1 MTLTAP
7 RLFGRTGSHYTRLV
21 RIVAYEAVV
30 DLPLEPIAD
39 LGGQNPADFG
49 GHPGLKMPTLH
60 DGGERVFGA
69 LEICR
74 RVVAASPTGLAVVW
88 PEALPATLR
97 NGWEL
102 LGQAMQAQVQL
113 VMAVG
118 VCGLPPDHP
127 FAAKTRRGLEG
138 ILAWLDDR
146 MPELLAEE
154 PAADLSLF
162 QASLFCLLEHMN
174 FRPTFDLPSH
184 PRLEAARMAFA
195 ARSSAKATPYRPDS
209 AATA

>member
-21 RIVAYEAVV
+21 RIVAYEAAV
-30 DLPLEPIAD
+30 DLPLASVAT
-39 LGGQNPADFG
+39 LGSLDPADYG

-74 RVVAASPTGLAVVW
+74 RVVAASPTGLSVVW
-88 PEALPATLR
+88 PEALPSSLR

-102 LGQAMQAQVQL
+102 LNQAMSAQVQL

-118 VCGLPPDHP
+118 VGDLPADHP

-146 MPELLAEE
+146 LPELLAAE
-154 PAADLSLF
+154 PPADLSLF
-162 QASLFCLLEHMN
+162 QAALFCLLEHLL
-174 FRPTFDLPSH
+174 FRPTVEPPALT
-184 PRLEAARMAFA
+184 RLEAARQAFA
-195 ARSSAKATPYRPDS
+195 ARSSARATPYAVDS
-209 AATA
+209 AAAS